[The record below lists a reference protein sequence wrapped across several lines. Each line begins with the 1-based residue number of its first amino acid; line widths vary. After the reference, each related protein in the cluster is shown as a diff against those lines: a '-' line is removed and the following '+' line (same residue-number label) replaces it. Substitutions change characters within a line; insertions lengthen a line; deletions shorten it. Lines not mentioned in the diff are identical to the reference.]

1 MAPPPLKK
9 TKMGPRSA
17 RRLEG
22 VATAWNV
29 VALGLEARGT
39 WRLSSAAVSWRVAVR
54 LPVRRCFEASVGQST
69 RRWADCQEA
78 TGAQTLSRRRSRD
91 NSATIVASENP
102 RVYGR
107 RMVFLIVVSAYRL
120 DLDCNLCKRFRLF
133 WCSAVVSLVLALY
146 NWLQQ
151 EHAVA
156 ESCVTG
162 VKWADDRP
170 VPTTGAATGR
180 LR

>member
-102 RVYGR
+102 RVY
-107 RMVFLIVVSAYRL
+107 VPKD
-120 DLDCNLCKRFRLF
+120 DL
-133 WCSAVVSLVLALY
+133 A
-146 NWLQQ
+146 
-151 EHAVA
+151 
-156 ESCVTG
+156 
-162 VKWADDRP
+162 P
-170 VPTTGAATGR
+170 VPCTHKKPDVVNDPQPIVR
-180 LR
+180 F